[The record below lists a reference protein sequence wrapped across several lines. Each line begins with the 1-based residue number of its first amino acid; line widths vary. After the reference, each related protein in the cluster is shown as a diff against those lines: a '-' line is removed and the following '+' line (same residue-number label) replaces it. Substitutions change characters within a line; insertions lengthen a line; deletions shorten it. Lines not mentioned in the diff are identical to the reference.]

1 MGWGFAY
8 YFCNPGHQPA
18 SNPVVNRVEKTLN
31 FVRRSGIQS
40 CGAIVA
46 LALLVGALFSPVP
59 LSARE
64 PDLSAYN
71 ALLRAY
77 VKPAVREGV
86 QLAVVDYPRL
96 KADPRFAQTV
106 ETIRNH
112 PLTQLQGRNEKL
124 AYYINLYN
132 IAALNVIVQNWP
144 IRSINELTRGQDVI
158 WKRPVIQV
166 GARNLSLDQI
176 EHEILRPMGE
186 PRIHFAV
193 VCASISC
200 PDLRREAF
208 TAARLNAQLEDQ
220 TRRFLANPTKGVRAN
235 SALPYFSATK
245 LLEWFAADFQP
256 AGGPA
261 AFVRRYRRDFPAN
274 LELRTD
280 IEYNWNLNY

>member
-1 MGWGFAY
+1 MRHAPLRY
-8 YFCNPGHQPA
+8 
-18 SNPVVNRVEKTLN
+18 T
-31 FVRRSGIQS
+31 VRL
-40 CGAIVA
+40 A
-46 LALLVGALFSPVP
+46 LAIPALLGCVAVGLASPEP
-59 LSARE
+59 LNARE
-64 PDLSAYN
+64 PDLSAYA

-96 KADPRFAQTV
+96 KADPRFLQTV

-112 PLTQLQGRNEKL
+112 PTAALQGRNEQL

-132 IAALNVIVQNWP
+132 IAALNVVAQNWP
-144 IRSINELTRGQDVI
+144 IRSINQLTRGQDVI
-158 WKRPVIQV
+158 WKRPVIRV

-176 EHEILRPMGE
+176 EHEILRPLGE

-200 PDLRREAF
+200 PDLRREVY
-208 TAARLNAQLEDQ
+208 TAARLDAQLEEQ
-220 TRRFLANPTKGVRAN
+220 TQLFFLNPTKGVRVN
-235 SALPYFSATK
+235 SALPHFSATK
-245 LLEWFAADFQP
+245 LLEWFAADFQA

-261 AFVRRYRRDFPAN
+261 AFVRRYRRDLPAN
-274 LELRTD
+274 LQLKTD

>member
-1 MGWGFAY
+1 ML
-8 YFCNPGHQPA
+8 CN
-18 SNPVVNRVEKTLN
+18 S
-31 FVRRSGIQS
+31 
-40 CGAIVA
+40 GAIIA
-46 LALLVGALFSPVP
+46 LTLLTALLSAVP

-64 PDLSAYN
+64 PDLAGYN

-86 QLAVVDYPRL
+86 QLMVVDYPRL

-112 PLTQLQGRNEKL
+112 PLAELQGRNEKL

-132 IAALNVIVQNWP
+132 IAALNVVVQNWP
-144 IRSINELTRGQDVI
+144 IRSINDLIRGQDII

-220 TRRFLANPTKGVRAN
+220 TRRFFANPTKGVRAN
-235 SALPYFSATK
+235 SALSYFSATK
-245 LLEWFAADFQP
+245 LLEWFAADFQA

-261 AFVRRYRRDFPAN
+261 AFVRRYRRDLPAN